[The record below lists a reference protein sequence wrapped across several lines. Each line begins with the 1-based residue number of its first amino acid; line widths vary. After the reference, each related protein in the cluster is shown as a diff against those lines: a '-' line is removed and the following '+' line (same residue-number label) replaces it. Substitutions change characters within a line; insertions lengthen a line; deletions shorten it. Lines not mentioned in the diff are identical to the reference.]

1 MTNILKAILNFAK
14 NKDISIVDHYKSK
27 NKIQATGDILEY
39 YIKDLFCDSIHL
51 SKEDKDKTYTQ
62 FFSYLGNTNN
72 PPDFILKNSD
82 AVEVKKLESNSNS
95 IALNSS
101 FPKNKL
107 YSNDP
112 LINKACKEC
121 EDKWIEKD
129 LIYTIGNINKTNEI
143 QSLWFLYG
151 DCYAADYAT
160 YQKIKDFIANG
171 INSMQGVEF
180 SETQE
185 LGRIN
190 KVDPLGITYFRIRG
204 MWGIEHPNKVFSY
217 LEGSNNNILN
227 SIILENKYM
236 SFPEKDRKEIED
248 SPTISIKNIEIKN
261 PNNPAQLLKAK
272 YIFIRKSV

>member
-1 MTNILKAILNFAK
+1 MTNILKAILNFSK

>member
-1 MTNILKAILNFAK
+1 MANILKAILNFAK
-14 NKDISIVDHYKSK
+14 NKDISIVDHYRSK
-27 NKIQATGDILEY
+27 NKIQVTGDILEY

-51 SKEDKDKTYTQ
+51 SKEDKDRIYTH

-72 PPDFILKNSD
+72 SPDFILKDSD
-82 AVEVKKLESNSNS
+82 AIEVKKLESTSSS

-107 YSNDP
+107 YNNDP
-112 LINKACKEC
+112 LINKACREC

-143 QSLWFLYG
+143 HSLWFLYG

-171 INSMQGVEF
+171 INDIQGVEF

-190 KVDPLGITYFRIRG
+190 KVDPLEITYFRIRG

-217 LEGSNNNILN
+217 LEGLNNNILN

-236 SFPEKDRKEIED
+236 SFPEKNRQEIEN
-248 SPTISIKNIEIKN
+248 SSIISIKNIEIKN

-272 YIFIRKSV
+272 HIFIGKL